1 MITCTICGRIE
12 DIKEIYKLSA
22 KLENDNGWNMWVP
35 PDIKSFL
42 RKDNLDYDYLNKIH
56 YRKIELS
63 EYTLIYFHKNSSLND
78 YKNSQT
84 LQELKYAMRLHKE
97 VYIVNPLKEM
107 YEDDIQIDD
116 FKIFRIKNYENEDLI
131 DDFKIFRIK
140 NYENEDLIKIDYI
153 SDFEEFVSRTPSA
166 KVYYSQA
173 APDVRDFIP
182 ELGEIIKF
190 IDSEDYVIGDGVTK
204 LENLQRINLEEM
216 EIEIDEDGFINTGDS
231 I

>member
-131 DDFKIFRIK
+131 
-140 NYENEDLIKIDYI
+140 KIDYI

-216 EIEIDEDGFINTGDS
+216 EIEIDENGFINTGDS

>member
-1 MITCTICGRIE
+1 MITCTICGK
-12 DIKEIYKLSA
+12 IKDMEEIYKLSA
-22 KLENDNGWNMWVP
+22 KLENENGWNMLVP
-35 PDIKSFL
+35 LDIKSLL
-42 RKDNLDYDYLNKIH
+42 RKDDLNYDYLNKIH

-84 LQELKYAMRLHKE
+84 LQELKYAMGLHKE
-97 VYIVNPLKEM
+97 VYIANPLKEM
-107 YEDDIQIDD
+107 FENDI
-116 FKIFRIKNYENEDLI
+116 KI

-153 SDFEEFVSRTPSA
+153 SDFEEFINCTQST
-166 KVYYSQA
+166 KVCYSQTD
-173 APDVRDFIP
+173 PNVRDFIP
-182 ELGEIIKF
+182 ALGEIIKF

-216 EIEIDEDGFINTGDS
+216 EIEIDENGFINTGDS

>member
-1 MITCTICGRIE
+1 MITCTICGK
-12 DIKEIYKLSA
+12 IKDMEEIYKLSA
-22 KLENDNGWNMWVP
+22 KLENENGWNMLVP
-35 PDIKSFL
+35 LDIKSFL
-42 RKDNLDYDYLNKIH
+42 RKDNLNYDYLNEIH

-84 LQELKYAMRLHKE
+84 LKYAMGLHKE
-97 VYIVNPLKEM
+97 VYIANPLKEM
-107 YEDDIQIDD
+107 FENDI
-116 FKIFRIKNYENEDLI
+116 KI

-153 SDFEEFVSRTPSA
+153 SDFEEFINCTQST
-166 KVYYSQA
+166 KVCYSQT
-173 APDVRDFIP
+173 DTNVRDFIP
-182 ELGEIIKF
+182 ALGEIIKF

-216 EIEIDEDGFINTGDS
+216 EIEIDENGFINTGDS

>member
-1 MITCTICGRIE
+1 ME
-12 DIKEIYKLSA
+12 EIYKLSA
-22 KLENDNGWNMWVP
+22 KLENENGWNMLVP
-35 PDIKSFL
+35 LDIKSFL
-42 RKDNLDYDYLNKIH
+42 RKDNLNYDYLNEIH

-84 LQELKYAMRLHKE
+84 LKYAMGLHKE
-97 VYIVNPLKEM
+97 VYIANPLKEM
-107 YEDDIQIDD
+107 FENDI
-116 FKIFRIKNYENEDLI
+116 KI

-153 SDFEEFVSRTPSA
+153 SDFEEFINCTQST
-166 KVYYSQA
+166 KVCYSQT
-173 APDVRDFIP
+173 DTNVRDFIP
-182 ELGEIIKF
+182 ALGEIIKF

-216 EIEIDEDGFINTGDS
+216 EIEIDENGFINTGDS

>member
-107 YEDDIQIDD
+107 FEDDIQ
-116 FKIFRIKNYENEDLI
+116 I

-173 APDVRDFIP
+173 VPDVRDFIP

>member
-131 DDFKIFRIK
+131 
-140 NYENEDLIKIDYI
+140 KIDYI